1 MNYDLGHPDFL
12 GIYEQTTTSGFSTL
26 SSKEEDEKGSG
37 VLDWQ
42 STAGQQTQAS
52 TNDPD
57 TPYDWS
63 AYDVGPDGIPGTWDD
78 IGGPTDADSLLDWFD
93 NWYLPYTNTG
103 SAFMSALTGRNTISN
118 MGGMMKAPMS
128 QDSLWMRF
136 FFGWSFEIFNWTDW
150 ESFEETYGDL
160 YPS

>member
-12 GIYEQTTTSGFSTL
+12 GIYEQATSTTGIAGL
-26 SSKEEDEKGSG
+26 GAGKEEEEKPGLFTVS
-37 VLDWQ
+37 
-42 STAGQQTQAS
+42 SSPYETQAS
-52 TNDPD
+52 TDDPE
-57 TPYDWS
+57 TYDWS
-63 AYDVGPDGIPGTWDD
+63 GYDVGPDGIPGTWDD
-78 IGGPTDADSLLDWFD
+78 EGAPWDVDSLMDWFD
-93 NWYLPYTNTG
+93 NWYLPYANSG

-136 FFGWSFEIFNWTDW
+136 FFGWSFQILYWDDW
-150 ESFEETYGDL
+150 ESFHETYGDM